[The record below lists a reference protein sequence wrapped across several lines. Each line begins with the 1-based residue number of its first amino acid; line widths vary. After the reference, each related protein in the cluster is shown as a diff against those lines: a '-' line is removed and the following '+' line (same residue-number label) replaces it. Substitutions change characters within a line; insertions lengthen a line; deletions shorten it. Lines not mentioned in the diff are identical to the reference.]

1 MGASVMAYWVGI
13 TEEQIE
19 SQPGFWND
27 CKAWGDWM
35 AERMEYQDVLQAMK
49 RLGVGALLTF
59 TTAGVADSEIDWVAP
74 RELEDAAVRLRELVL
89 AGHPDTNCILETYAK
104 SANTV
109 DPVSQEFAQDLVD
122 IAEIARFAQREGVS
136 HMTLD
141 VNW

>member
-1 MGASVMAYWVGI
+1 MAYWVGI
-13 TEEQIE
+13 TEEQME

-35 AERMEYQDVLQAMK
+35 AERIEHQDVLHAMK

-59 TTAGVADSEIDWVAP
+59 TTAGVADSQIEWVTP
-74 RELEDAAVRLRELVL
+74 SELEHAAVRLRELVL
-89 AGHPDTNCILETYAK
+89 AGHPETGRILETYTY
-104 SANTV
+104 SANRV

-122 IAEIARFAQREGVS
+122 IAEIARFAQRERVS
-136 HMTLD
+136 QITLE

>member
-13 TEEQIE
+13 TEGQME

-35 AERMEYQDVLQAMK
+35 AERMEHQDVLHAME
-49 RLGVGALLTF
+49 RLGVSALLTF
-59 TTAGVADSEIDWVAP
+59 TTAGVADSEIEWVTP
-74 RELEDAAVRLRELVL
+74 SELERAAIRLRELVL
-89 AGHPDTNCILETYAK
+89 VGDPDTGRIVETYAK
-104 SANTV
+104 SANDV
-109 DPVSQEFAQDLVD
+109 DPVGEEFVQDLVD

-136 HMTLD
+136 HMTLE